1 MLSGLKR
8 CQVPSH
14 TSDRPM
20 TSRSSPELSS
30 YPYAHTN
37 IMFELFLAPVCTADL
52 TKQVHRRE
60 TVGLTRLP
68 ARFMPFILRAF
79 SLFVSPLVEGNLA
92 QALTATPTCGARL
105 QAAAS

>member
-1 MLSGLKR
+1 
-8 CQVPSH
+8 
-14 TSDRPM
+14 
-20 TSRSSPELSS
+20 
-30 YPYAHTN
+30 
-37 IMFELFLAPVCTADL
+37 MFELFLAPVCTADL

-60 TVGLTRLP
+60 TVGLT
-68 ARFMPFILRAF
+68 RFMPFILRAF